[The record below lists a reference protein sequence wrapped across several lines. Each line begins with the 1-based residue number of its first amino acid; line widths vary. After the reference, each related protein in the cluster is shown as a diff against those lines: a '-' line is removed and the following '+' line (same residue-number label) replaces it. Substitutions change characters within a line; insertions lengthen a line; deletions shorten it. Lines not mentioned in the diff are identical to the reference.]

1 MFIFQVQ
8 CLPSE
13 SKLLLQV
20 WYMQIFIILSVMFS
34 IEGLTVQEA
43 GVARLDEAEVVVVA
57 IIVDV
62 LEINAVFGLVSY
74 LEVHSRSH

>member
-1 MFIFQVQ
+1 MKI
-8 CLPSE
+8 L
-13 SKLLLQV
+13 
-20 WYMQIFIILSVMFS
+20 IILSVMFS
-34 IEGLTVQEA
+34 IEGLAVQEA